1 MNFRK
6 DVAYESGVQ
15 FGVADLAGDGAYMN
29 ILDDYFWSGVMEG
42 AGKFGGPIY
51 RFANST
57 QADKQGTALYDGLY
71 TIFDS
76 SSEDILLSSIYFDS
90 MVDRLCN
97 DEDYNCKVKDGRLHT
112 TCDINLFPD
121 IVFRVGGIDV
131 MARSMDIIVDEHQD
145 DFDW

>member
-1 MNFRK
+1 
-6 DVAYESGVQ
+6 
-15 FGVADLAGDGAYMN
+15 MN

-57 QADKQGTALYDGLY
+57 RADQQGTMLEDGLY

-76 SSEDILLSSIYFDS
+76 SSDEILLSSIYFNS

-97 DEDYNCKVKDGRLHT
+97 DEDYHCKVKDGRLFT
-112 TCDINLFPD
+112 TCDTNLFPD
-121 IVFRVGGIDV
+121 IVFRVGGVDV
-131 MARSMDIIVDEHQD
+131 MARSIDIIQTEL
-145 DFDW
+145 